1 MSINQKNKKI
11 TLFSSLLVVVLIA
24 GACAPLSAVANLPIF
39 NSEPEV
45 STNENPV
52 TSNDTKLEDD
62 SLNPGNDIV
71 VNPVAV
77 AAVEGTLRDI
87 YDEVN
92 PSVVSIQVST
102 SAISSG
108 NPLNPNEQIPQVRS
122 ALGSGFVWDKE
133 GHIVTNNHVVDNA
146 TRIEVVFDDGTTF
159 DATMVGADS
168 DSDLAVIKIDADPS
182 VLVPVNIADSDTVQV
197 GDMAIAIGNP
207 YGLGGTMT
215 VGIISA
221 LGRSLQ
227 ADLTSLTSSYTIPD
241 IIQTDAAINPGNSG
255 GVLLN
260 ASGQVIGV
268 TSAIESPVQAN
279 VGIGFVIPSD
289 IVTNVVPELIN
300 NGSYQH
306 SYLGISG
313 GTLIPDIA
321 EAMNLD
327 RNQRGILVATVT
339 AGGPSDQA
347 GIQASNET
355 FNYQGFD
362 VTIGGDVITAIDNVA
377 TPTFD
382 DLVSYLASSTKPG
395 QKVVLDIIR
404 DGKTQQISVTLGAR
418 PTETVDNTQPPTSA
432 FVSGQAYLGITGGSL
447 VPEVAD
453 AMGLESNQEGVLIV
467 DVATDS
473 PADKAGL
480 RSSEESFTLNGQEMK
495 IGGDVITRINQTNI
509 NGIQSLREELAKY
522 EPGDEV
528 TLSILRN
535 GEKMEIIVTLEKRP

>member
-1 MSINQKNKKI
+1 M
-11 TLFSSLLVVVLIA
+11 
-24 GACAPLSAVANLPIF
+24 
-39 NSEPEV
+39 
-45 STNENPV
+45 
-52 TSNDTKLEDD
+52 
-62 SLNPGNDIV
+62 
-71 VNPVAV
+71 AV
-77 AAVEGTLRDI
+77 AALEGTLRDI
-87 YDEVN
+87 YEEVN

-108 NPLNPNEQIPQVRS
+108 NPLDPNELIPQVQS
-122 ALGSGFVWDKE
+122 ALGSGFVWDEE
-133 GHIVTNNHVVDNA
+133 GHIVTNNHVVEDA
-146 TRIEVVFDDGTTF
+146 TRIEVVFDDGTTY
-159 DATMVGADS
+159 DATLVGADS
-168 DSDLAVIKIDADPS
+168 DSDLAVIKIEADS
-182 VLVPVNIADSDTVQV
+182 SILIPVNVADSDTVQV

-227 ADLTSLTSSYTIPD
+227 ADLTSFTSSYTIPD

-289 IVTNVVPELIN
+289 IVTNVVPELIE

-313 GTLIPDIA
+313 GTLLPDIA

-327 RNQRGILVATVT
+327 RNQRGILIATVA

-347 GIQASNET
+347 GLQASDET

-362 VTIGGDVITAIDNVA
+362 VTIGGDVITAIDGVE

-382 DLVSYLASSTKPG
+382 DLVSYLASSTRPD
-395 QKVVLDIIR
+395 QEVELDIIR
-404 DGKTQQISVTLGAR
+404 DGETQQVTVTLGAR

-447 VPEVAD
+447 VPEVAE
-453 AMGLESNQEGVLIV
+453 AMGLDQ
-467 DVATDS
+467 
-473 PADKAGL
+473 
-480 RSSEESFTLNGQEMK
+480 RSGRRTHC
-495 IGGDVITRINQTNI
+495 
-509 NGIQSLREELAKY
+509 
-522 EPGDEV
+522 
-528 TLSILRN
+528 RN
-535 GEKMEIIVTLEKRP
+535 SDR